1 MNEYTVTYL
10 IDVLWYELNIRGYR
24 KIKIKRKNNKL
35 KIKVVDLND
44 NESKAYVY
52 NLDMINPFSTEIED
66 IVMYV
71 LKQIALYGINR
82 GDKM

>member
-10 IDVLWYELNIRGYR
+10 IDVLQHELYIRGYR
-24 KIKIKRKNNKL
+24 KIKFKSKNNKL
-35 KIKVVDLND
+35 KIKVVDLNE
-44 NESKAYVY
+44 NELKAYVY
-52 NLDMINPFSTEIED
+52 NLDRINPFSTEIED

-71 LKQIALYGINR
+71 LKQLVLCDIYR